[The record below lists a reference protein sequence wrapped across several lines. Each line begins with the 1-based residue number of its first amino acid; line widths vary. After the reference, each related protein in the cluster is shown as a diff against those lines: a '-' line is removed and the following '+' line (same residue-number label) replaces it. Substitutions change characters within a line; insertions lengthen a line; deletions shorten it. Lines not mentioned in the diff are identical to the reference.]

1 MIVDDNDSE
10 DELLATGHRYLR
22 FGLFRVTFRL
32 DSDFVT
38 WCGWADAGV
47 NAGGLLPA
55 LPWAIVDIIGT
66 TERSSW
72 TCGVGFDGDGRR
84 P

>member
-1 MIVDDNDSE
+1 M
-10 DELLATGHRYLR
+10 
-22 FGLFRVTFRL
+22 
-32 DSDFVT
+32 
-38 WCGWADAGV
+38 

-72 TCGVGFDGDGRR
+72 TWGVGFDGDGRR